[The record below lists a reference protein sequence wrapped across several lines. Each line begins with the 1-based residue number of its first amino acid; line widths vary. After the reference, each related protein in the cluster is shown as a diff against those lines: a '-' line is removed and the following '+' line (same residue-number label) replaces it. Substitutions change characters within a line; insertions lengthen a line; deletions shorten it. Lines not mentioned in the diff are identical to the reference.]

1 MSFGSSRR
9 FSHHDDP
16 AAVLSPGR
24 RKSSIGTMISGLSA
38 LAPYVDLICQRYP
51 RAHASCDFGMD
62 GNLVVGN
69 KMGQLDACPYDVSYV
84 FCAECVFQVLEYI
97 CDHLCE
103 DVYESKDMQHTSV
116 HARMLTFADKPIP
129 IHQPY
134 YIYTMAHTKEKTLIH
149 R

>member
-1 MSFGSSRR
+1 
-9 FSHHDDP
+9 
-16 AAVLSPGR
+16 
-24 RKSSIGTMISGLSA
+24 MISGLSA

-84 FCAECVFQVLEYI
+84 FCAECVFQVLENI

-103 DVYESKDMQHTSV
+103 DVHESKDMQHTSV

-134 YIYTMAHTKEKTLIH
+134 YIYTMAHTKEKTLMH